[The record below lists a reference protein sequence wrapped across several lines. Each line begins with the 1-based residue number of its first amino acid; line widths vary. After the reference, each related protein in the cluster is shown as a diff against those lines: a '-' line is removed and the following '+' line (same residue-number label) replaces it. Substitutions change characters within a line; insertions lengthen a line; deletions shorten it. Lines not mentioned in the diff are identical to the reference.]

1 MARGSFAQAGIRVAM
16 PSVSLPLQPLMVEQT
31 NIANQSNVMGYTPC
45 LLVFTNDSAVVKHRI
60 HKKCEVDFVPAP
72 VTPTRRALL
81 CILRCCL
88 LRGFMEARRQQN
100 RIATKIPVV
109 SMNKKLIAYTMGG
122 TP

>member
-1 MARGSFAQAGIRVAM
+1 M
-16 PSVSLPLQPLMVEQT
+16 LWD
-31 NIANQSNVMGYTPC
+31 TPC
-45 LLVFTNDSAVVKHRI
+45 LLVFTNDSAVVGSKAQSEFT
-60 HKKCEVDFVPAP
+60 KKCEVDFASAP

-109 SMNKKLIAYTMGG
+109 SMNKKLIAYHGWQAWQI
-122 TP
+122 TPP